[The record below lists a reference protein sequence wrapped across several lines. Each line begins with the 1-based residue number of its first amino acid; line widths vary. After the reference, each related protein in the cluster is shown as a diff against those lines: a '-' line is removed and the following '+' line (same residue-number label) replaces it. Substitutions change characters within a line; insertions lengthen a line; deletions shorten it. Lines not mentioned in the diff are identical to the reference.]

1 MSVKIFW
8 CEWDGKTDSHE
19 LLRQALGKYLNREL
33 DRLVVE
39 QEENGKPRLR
49 DWSGVHFS
57 ISHSGNIW
65 SCAVG
70 DGPLGLDLQKQYEK
84 NGEKLARRFFHP
96 EEIAWME
103 IHGFG
108 QFSRIWTYKES
119 YVKYTGTGLREGLD
133 YFSVI
138 PGIRAERQETE
149 ACIYQQEIPFLEN
162 YWMVLTSRGRPEI
175 LLEQFTEERAGKQR
189 EGGGS

>member
-1 MSVKIFW
+1 MSIKIFW

-19 LLRQALGKYLNREL
+19 LLREAVGRYLNREL
-33 DRLVVE
+33 EGLAVE
-39 QEENGKPRLR
+39 YEENGKPKLR
-49 DWSGVHFS
+49 DWPRVYFS
-57 ISHSGNIW
+57 ISHSENIW

-70 DGPLGLDLQKQYEK
+70 DCPLGLDLQKQYEK

-96 EEIAWME
+96 EEVAWME
-103 IHGFG
+103 VHGFG

-138 PGIRAERQETE
+138 PGVLAAGQNREETGE
-149 ACIYQQEIPFLEN
+149 LFRQQEIPFLEN
-162 YWMVLTSRGRPEI
+162 FWMVLTSRERQNVM
-175 LLEQFTEERAGKQR
+175 LEHFRDPREEL
-189 EGGGS
+189 